1 MCSSDLLSYPVMP
14 ILIHGDAAF
23 AGQGVVAECLAMCD
37 IAGYRIGG
45 TVHVIINNQIGFTTS
60 PEYSRSSPY
69 CSDVAKTVQAPIFHV
84 NGDDPEACLRV
95 ARLAFEYRQAFHKD
109 VVIDIVC
116 YRRHGH
122 NEGDDPSY
130 TQPQMY
136 KNIAQHRPIAKL
148 YVEELV
154 SRGALTLDEAEQM
167 LNQFQNRL
175 QTVLD
180 DTRAH
185 LPAHAKA
192 PKPPTPVGVLPWIE
206 TAEAIVNL
214 NAICRASE
222 RIVAVAFGGE
232 DFTNDMGI
240 ERLADES
247 QIAYARQALCITA
260 RAAHVLALDT
270 PYFKLRDPDG
280 LRLNCTHAKSIGF
293 KGKFAIHPEQLD
305 ALNECFS
312 PSPAEIAHAERVVA
326 AFEEAER
333 RGRGSTS
340 LDGWVIDVPVVKRA
354 RALLDLARRIREDRD
369 R

>member
-1 MCSSDLLSYPVMP
+1 MT
-14 ILIHGDAAF
+14 ILRSPLFVPGNKASMLEKALGLDPDAFVPDMEDSVPA
-23 AGQGVVAECLAMCD
+23 AEKANARETVRSFLPKLA
-37 IAGYRIGG
+37 ATGRL
-45 TVHVIINNQIGFTTS
+45 VIPRVNALETHWFDA
-60 PEYSRSSPY
+60 
-69 CSDVAKTVQAPIFHV
+69 DVAAVVGPHV
-84 NGDDPEACLRV
+84 FGISIGKIRTAADISTISQ
-95 ARLAFEYRQAFHKD
+95 RLAA
-109 VVIDIVC
+109 
-116 YRRHGH
+116 
-122 NEGDDPSY
+122 
-130 TQPQMY
+130 
-136 KNIAQHRPIAKL
+136 
-148 YVEELV
+148 
-154 SRGALTLDEAEQM
+154 AEDRAGLPTGQ
-167 LNQFQNRL
+167 LRL
-175 QTVLD
+175 
-180 DTRAH
+180 
-185 LPAHAKA
+185 
-192 PKPPTPVGVLPWIE
+192 LPWIE

>member
-1 MCSSDLLSYPVMP
+1 MTILRSLLFVPGNKANMLEKALALSP
-14 ILIHGDAAF
+14 DAFVPDMEDSVPAAEKANARETIRSFLPRLAARGRAVIPRVNAF
-23 AGQGVVAECLAMCD
+23 DTEWFDA
-37 IAGYRIGG
+37 
-45 TVHVIINNQIGFTTS
+45 
-60 PEYSRSSPY
+60 
-69 CSDVAKTVQAPIFHV
+69 DVAA
-84 NGDDPEACLRV
+84 
-95 ARLAFEYRQAFHKD
+95 
-109 VVIDIVC
+109 VVGRHIYGISIGKVRTAIDIS
-116 YRRHGH
+116 
-122 NEGDDPSY
+122 EIS
-130 TQPQMY
+130 Q
-136 KNIAQHRPIAKL
+136 
-148 YVEELV
+148 
-154 SRGALTLDEAEQM
+154 ALTEHEK
-167 LNQFQNRL
+167 
-175 QTVLD
+175 
-180 DTRAH
+180 RAG
-185 LPAHAKA
+185 LPAGHLRL
-192 PKPPTPVGVLPWIE
+192 LPWIE
-206 TAEAIVNL
+206 TAEAMVNC

-247 QIAYARQALCITA
+247 QIAYVRQMLCVTA

-280 LRLNCTHAKSIGF
+280 LRLNSAHAKSIGF

-326 AFEEAER
+326 AYEEAER
-333 RGRGSTS
+333 RGRASTS